1 MFMQDEDSIVMTI
14 DMHLT
19 FPIGTVE
26 YVRKVCYHNGM
37 QKLHNLQQ
45 GTAFT
50 IPYKHHLCRDF

>member
-37 QKLHNLQQ
+37 HAETPQFTTGYSVHN
-45 GTAFT
+45 TV
-50 IPYKHHLCRDF
+50 